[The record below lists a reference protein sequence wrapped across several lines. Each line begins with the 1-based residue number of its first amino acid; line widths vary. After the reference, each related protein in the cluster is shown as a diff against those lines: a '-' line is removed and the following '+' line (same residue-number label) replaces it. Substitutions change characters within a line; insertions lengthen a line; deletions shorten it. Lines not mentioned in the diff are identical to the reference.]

1 MPSIRVFLFGAPRVE
16 RDGEAIHIPRRKSMA
31 LLAYLA
37 ATGQP
42 HSRDALA
49 TMFWPEND
57 QSTARANL
65 RRELSR
71 LKKALGGVEF
81 STINEQVG
89 FQREAGFYLDI
100 EDYQTRLEDILE
112 QIPEGN
118 GTPGSR
124 SMSICSVEL
133 SQAVAIY
140 TGDFMA
146 GFSLPDSPQFDE
158 WQFFQ
163 SENLRRSLAEALQ
176 RLIRWLTIQGE
187 YEGAID
193 PARRWLALDSLHE
206 PAHRQLMELYAWSGQ
221 QAAALRQYQECVRI
235 FEEELGLAPEEE
247 TTALYEAIRTKQF
260 SVPDSSTPQ
269 PDLLPGD
276 SPALRP
282 DRPARHNLPFQ
293 VGPFIGREEELA
305 DIKRLLLDKPDHRL
319 VTVLGPGGIGKTR
332 LAIESARPIVDR
344 FADGVYF
351 APMAPLNSAENIVF
365 ALAESIGFQFYEA
378 ENPKQQLL
386 DYLRGKQMLLL
397 VDNFE
402 HLLEGAERLAE
413 ILQATPNVKI
423 LATSRERLG
432 LTGETLYMIGGM
444 PYPQWTDSAEVLEYE
459 AVKLLIQCVR
469 MLHPDFEPGPEE
481 ASAIIRICQ
490 LVQGMPLALVLA
502 AGWIEVL
509 SFDEIAAEIAKSLD
523 FLETEMRDVPERQ
536 RSVRAVFDYSWKLLT
551 EEQQRAF
558 MKLCVFRGGFTRQAA
573 QAVAG
578 ASLRTL
584 LLLVNKSWLQHA
596 VDGHYQIHELL
607 RQYAQEKLSKDE
619 TAWHQARTQH
629 SAYYV
634 NLLVEVEGAMKG
646 PGQEQAFGTI
656 AEEFENIRVA
666 WYWLVEQQQ
675 VESAVQSILPALF
688 RYCEARARSFEL
700 LQLLQAARSALEHN
714 DATAN
719 PRVLAKLL
727 TAQAAFFRNV
737 FPVRFEIFGMLIP
750 AEEETLQEAWSLAR
764 TAEDLQ
770 AMGFWGILLTYLYG
784 RIIDL
789 HQGIE
794 RLRQLVSYLR
804 PRNMR
809 WELAF
814 ALGQLA
820 QLLEFRFDS
829 VTSSQEIEA
838 CAQEALDIFQEL
850 SDEREFG
857 YTMRSYGQ
865 LRRLQHLYPQAIEY
879 WQVAQEKLQ
888 AVGDWAVA
896 ADINWQIG
904 DIHLQLG
911 EFEIAFRYY
920 QKMGQIYI
928 EKGYKRTAAHAL
940 SKESYEALRYS
951 DIDHARRTR
960 QQSLTYSRQVG
971 DSFNEAWSLWEMGE
985 IYRVMGNYD
994 DARRCYEDAKTIL
1007 DKFDDRNFYIF
1018 YHRGLGDIAL
1028 VRSDFD
1034 DAASQFGESL
1044 KQARAADHA
1053 WGMSYAFTGLGR
1065 AAIGLGDHQAARGHL
1080 LEALLH
1086 AKRAD
1091 EHGIALVALG
1101 GVAEFLAA
1109 RDEAERAYEM
1119 GTFVVNHHVS
1129 WRETKER
1136 ATAIQELVKASLAS
1150 DLAAVAQER
1159 SRNLNIWGEVDRLMN
1174 EL

>member
-402 HLLEGAERLAE
+402 HLLEGAELLAE

-423 LATSRERLG
+423 LVTSRERLG

-700 LQLLQAARSALEHN
+700 LQLLQAARSALEHKE
-714 DATAN
+714 ATAN

-764 TAEDLQ
+764 TAE
-770 AMGFWGILLTYLYG
+770 
-784 RIIDL
+784 
-789 HQGIE
+789 
-794 RLRQLVSYLR
+794 
-804 PRNMR
+804 
-809 WELAF
+809 
-814 ALGQLA
+814 
-820 QLLEFRFDS
+820 
-829 VTSSQEIEA
+829 
-838 CAQEALDIFQEL
+838 
-850 SDEREFG
+850 
-857 YTMRSYGQ
+857 
-865 LRRLQHLYPQAIEY
+865 
-879 WQVAQEKLQ
+879 
-888 AVGDWAVA
+888 
-896 ADINWQIG
+896 
-904 DIHLQLG
+904 
-911 EFEIAFRYY
+911 
-920 QKMGQIYI
+920 
-928 EKGYKRTAAHAL
+928 
-940 SKESYEALRYS
+940 
-951 DIDHARRTR
+951 
-960 QQSLTYSRQVG
+960 
-971 DSFNEAWSLWEMGE
+971 
-985 IYRVMGNYD
+985 
-994 DARRCYEDAKTIL
+994 
-1007 DKFDDRNFYIF
+1007 
-1018 YHRGLGDIAL
+1018 
-1028 VRSDFD
+1028 
-1034 DAASQFGESL
+1034 
-1044 KQARAADHA
+1044 
-1053 WGMSYAFTGLGR
+1053 
-1065 AAIGLGDHQAARGHL
+1065 
-1080 LEALLH
+1080 
-1086 AKRAD
+1086 
-1091 EHGIALVALG
+1091 
-1101 GVAEFLAA
+1101 
-1109 RDEAERAYEM
+1109 
-1119 GTFVVNHHVS
+1119 
-1129 WRETKER
+1129 
-1136 ATAIQELVKASLAS
+1136 
-1150 DLAAVAQER
+1150 
-1159 SRNLNIWGEVDRLMN
+1159 
-1174 EL
+1174 

>member
-1 MPSIRVFLFGAPRVE
+1 
-16 RDGEAIHIPRRKSMA
+16 
-31 LLAYLA
+31 
-37 ATGQP
+37 
-42 HSRDALA
+42 
-49 TMFWPEND
+49 
-57 QSTARANL
+57 
-65 RRELSR
+65 
-71 LKKALGGVEF
+71 
-81 STINEQVG
+81 
-89 FQREAGFYLDI
+89 
-100 EDYQTRLEDILE
+100 
-112 QIPEGN
+112 
-118 GTPGSR
+118 
-124 SMSICSVEL
+124 
-133 SQAVAIY
+133 
-140 TGDFMA
+140 
-146 GFSLPDSPQFDE
+146 
-158 WQFFQ
+158 
-163 SENLRRSLAEALQ
+163 
-176 RLIRWLTIQGE
+176 
-187 YEGAID
+187 
-193 PARRWLALDSLHE
+193 
-206 PAHRQLMELYAWSGQ
+206 
-221 QAAALRQYQECVRI
+221 
-235 FEEELGLAPEEE
+235 
-247 TTALYEAIRTKQF
+247 
-260 SVPDSSTPQ
+260 
-269 PDLLPGD
+269 
-276 SPALRP
+276 
-282 DRPARHNLPFQ
+282 
-293 VGPFIGREEELA
+293 
-305 DIKRLLLDKPDHRL
+305 
-319 VTVLGPGGIGKTR
+319 
-332 LAIESARPIVDR
+332 
-344 FADGVYF
+344 
-351 APMAPLNSAENIVF
+351 
-365 ALAESIGFQFYEA
+365 
-378 ENPKQQLL
+378 
-386 DYLRGKQMLLL
+386 
-397 VDNFE
+397 
-402 HLLEGAERLAE
+402 
-413 ILQATPNVKI
+413 
-423 LATSRERLG
+423 
-432 LTGETLYMIGGM
+432 
-444 PYPQWTDSAEVLEYE
+444 
-459 AVKLLIQCVR
+459 
-469 MLHPDFEPGPEE
+469 
-481 ASAIIRICQ
+481 
-490 LVQGMPLALVLA
+490 
-502 AGWIEVL
+502 
-509 SFDEIAAEIAKSLD
+509 
-523 FLETEMRDVPERQ
+523 
-536 RSVRAVFDYSWKLLT
+536 
-551 EEQQRAF
+551 
-558 MKLCVFRGGFTRQAA
+558 
-573 QAVAG
+573 
-578 ASLRTL
+578 
-584 LLLVNKSWLQHA
+584 
-596 VDGHYQIHELL
+596 
-607 RQYAQEKLSKDE
+607 
-619 TAWHQARTQH
+619 
-629 SAYYV
+629 
-634 NLLVEVEGAMKG
+634 
-646 PGQEQAFGTI
+646 
-656 AEEFENIRVA
+656 
-666 WYWLVEQQQ
+666 
-675 VESAVQSILPALF
+675 
-688 RYCEARARSFEL
+688 
-700 LQLLQAARSALEHN
+700 
-714 DATAN
+714 
-719 PRVLAKLL
+719 
-727 TAQAAFFRNV
+727 
-737 FPVRFEIFGMLIP
+737 
-750 AEEETLQEAWSLAR
+750 
-764 TAEDLQ
+764 
-770 AMGFWGILLTYLYG
+770 MGFWGILLTYLYG

-1159 SRNLNIWGEVDRLMN
+1159 SRNLNIWGEVDRVIT